1 MRNILLILVI
11 VGLMAYALADV
22 WGSDEDERGGLP
34 RWLWVLLIVLL
45 PLLGAISWIVV
56 RVAARRSGK
65 GPSAPGSGP
74 SGGGSRPTPSPRSPR
89 PGPRR
94 PAGPVAP
101 DDDPEFLWRLEQEK
115 RKRERETRGTRDT
128 KDDDAENGSAHTD

>member
-1 MRNILLILVI
+1 MARILLILVV

-22 WGSDEDERGGLP
+22 WGADEDERGGLP

-56 RVAARRSGK
+56 RVTARRSGA
-65 GPSAPGSGP
+65 GPGS
-74 SGGGSRPTPSPRSPR
+74 GGSRPKPTR

-94 PAGPVAP
+94 PSGPVAP

-115 RKRERETRGTRDT
+115 RKREAHGSRDA
-128 KDDDAENGSAHTD
+128 KDDDVEGK

>member
-1 MRNILLILVI
+1 MARILLILVV

-22 WGSDEDERGGLP
+22 WSADEDERGGLP

-56 RVAARRSGK
+56 RVTARRNN
-65 GPSAPGSGP
+65 AGP
-74 SGGGSRPTPSPRSPR
+74 SGPGRGSSRPTPPSPRSPR

-101 DDDPEFLWRLEQEK
+101 DDDPEFLWLLEQEK
-115 RKRERETRGTRDT
+115 RKREREARGHQDA
-128 KDDDAENGSAHTD
+128 KDDDAENNN

>member
-1 MRNILLILVI
+1 MARILLILVV

-22 WGSDEDERGGLP
+22 WSADEDERGGLP

-56 RVAARRSGK
+56 RVTARRSGA
-65 GPSAPGSGP
+65 GPAAGSG
-74 SGGGSRPTPSPRSPR
+74 SGGSRPKPTR

-94 PAGPVAP
+94 PSGPVAP

-115 RKRERETRGTRDT
+115 RKREAHGSRDA
-128 KDDDAENGSAHTD
+128 KDDDVEGK

>member
-1 MRNILLILVI
+1 MARILLILVV

-22 WGSDEDERGGLP
+22 WGADEDERGGLP

-45 PLLGAISWIVV
+45 PLLGAISWIVM
-56 RVAARRSGK
+56 RVAARRSGA
-65 GPSAPGSGP
+65 GPSAGGRP
-74 SGGGSRPTPSPRSPR
+74 GGSRPKPPTR

-94 PAGPVAP
+94 PSGPVAP

-115 RKRERETRGTRDT
+115 RKREREARGHQEA
-128 KDDDAENGSAHTD
+128 KDDDAES